1 MADRTDT
8 RRTMH
13 SEADVPLFS
22 DGRLP
27 RVQTHPHSHLVA
39 VRPVVGGKSSLRV
52 YGGSERGVR
61 RRECEEEGLALVV
74 DLTAASLFDRF
85 PQDLLMLGEDG
96 SVPLAQLLQEPGR
109 ALDVREQERD
119 RPRRQ
124 LYQSLSLRR
133 VEPILCLSR
142 AHEVV
147 GEPFR

>member
-1 MADRTDT
+1 MKA
-8 RRTMH
+8 
-13 SEADVPLFS
+13 
-22 DGRLP
+22 
-27 RVQTHPHSHLVA
+27 HSHADSIA
-39 VRPVVGGKSSLRV
+39 VRPVVGGKSSLCV

-74 DLTAASLFDRF
+74 DLTAASLFDRL
-85 PQDLLMLGEDG
+85 PQDLLMLGEGG

-124 LYQSLSLRR
+124 LYQSLSLQR
-133 VEPILCLSR
+133 VEPILCLCR

-147 GEPFR
+147 GDPFR